1 DIEVQVEGCFVRS
14 SNVVH
19 ETLNRAMRTGE
30 LARRA
35 ACSSQHVRNLER
47 EGVLPPS
54 TRASNGYRTFTEQH
68 LQVLLAY
75 QRLSTAIGPVQA
87 KQVIGSLVTD
97 PAAVAPR
104 MDELHAQLHAE
115 RTALHQAVVAARTIS
130 GENVEPGSAQDA
142 MSISE
147 LAARARS
154 ASFHVAALGGG
165 RPARAGSRPRHP
177 GSLLLPRRR
186 PRRPHHRPA
195 PPRRLPH
202 PRPARRARRPAAH
215 RHRRSPAGPAGP
227 ACGGAGR
234 ALSCA
239 AGRRRPPPRVQLRPI
254 EASRGRSLLL
264 SPQQTY
270 SPGAAPA
277 APARRSAS
285 SRARPARSGG
295 SSTSKS
301 CPSSATC
308 SRTKSRSS
316 APARTSQLAWSRSS
330 TTAARAGTCSR

>member
-1 DIEVQVEGCFVRS
+1 MRS

-54 TRASNGYRTFTEQH
+54 TRDSNGYRTFTEQH

-87 KQVIGSLVTD
+87 KQVIASLVTD

-115 RTALHQAVVAARTIS
+115 RTALHQAVMAARTIS

-147 LAARARS
+147 LAAALAVRPSTLRHWEAEGLLAPGRDPVTQARS
-154 ASFHVAALGGG
+154 YSPADVRDARIIDQLRRAGYRIPDLRAVLADLRRTGTGEDLLGRLDRRAAALDV
-165 RPARAGSRPRHP
+165 RSRA
-177 GSLLLPRRR
+177 LL
-186 PRRPHHRPA
+186 A
-195 PPRRLPH
+195 
-202 PRPARRARRPAAH
+202 AAAH
-215 RHRRSPAGPAGP
+215 
-227 ACGGAGR
+227 
-234 ALSCA
+234 
-239 AGRRRPPPRVQLRPI
+239 
-254 EASRGRSLLL
+254 LLAF
-264 SPQQTY
+264 S
-270 SPGAAPA
+270 
-277 APARRSAS
+277 
-285 SRARPARSGG
+285 
-295 SSTSKS
+295 
-301 CPSSATC
+301 
-308 SRTKSRSS
+308 
-316 APARTSQLAWSRSS
+316 
-330 TTAARAGTCSR
+330 